1 MSTKL
6 RTRQAPSPT
15 GYLHLGTA
23 RQILFTELFA
33 RSYEGEWYLRVEDTD
48 RSRLV
53 KNAVEQM
60 LKTLE
65 LLNLNPKEGVNIEDK
80 GTKNDFYNVWQT
92 GNYGPYI
99 QSERLNL
106 YHEHANK
113 LIEKKLAY
121 WSYLTDVEKD
131 ELNEIKK
138 ITKAPINYLKAN
150 IEKYGEESLFVDVET
165 ALKDERKPALR
176 YRIQRDEK
184 TACEDELLG
193 KSEFDLNLEED
204 FNILKSDGYPT
215 YHLAHLVD
223 DYLMKTTLVIRAQ
236 EWYPSLARHITMF
249 RDYWGEAPKY
259 IHLPVI
265 LGEEGNKKLSK
276 RDGEVNML
284 YYFDRG
290 YLPEA
295 LINYL
300 AFLGWNPGTEKEFY
314 LESEDFTY
322 LNKNQ
327 RIEKL
332 LNNISADFSIEKL
345 SKSPARFNKEKL
357 NWFNKEYLKQIP
369 LNVFDNLVKNY
380 IEEILAN
387 YKGIKNKELEGV
399 LEESGVE
406 RKNIL
411 ESIIKNI
418 ETNINPQKLLE
429 GGELT
434 KLALF
439 LDKTRIVNF
448 EELGTDSSC
457 ILSYENPDD
466 ETLKWKKISI
476 EESKANLAEI
486 RDMIFKEI
494 YPSSL
499 GTAKLEKQ
507 IEVYKLAS
515 ENQSNNLGE
524 PLNELT
530 SFWEKTIKD
539 WLMLNQKDVGSYLW
553 PLRVA
558 LSGKAKS
565 PSPFELLAILKPE
578 EALSRIEKSL
588 EAVE

>member
-33 RSYEGEWYLRVEDTD
+33 RSYQGEWYLRIEDTD

-53 KNAVEQM
+53 QSAVEQM
-60 LKTLE
+60 LSTLK
-65 LLNLNPKEGVNIEDK
+65 LLDLNPKEGVNIESK

-92 GNYGPYI
+92 GDYGPYI
-99 QSERLNL
+99 QSERLSL

-113 LIEKKLAY
+113 LIEKGLAY
-121 WSYLTDVEKD
+121 WSYLTNTEKD

-150 IEKYGEESLFVDVET
+150 IERYGEESLFVDVET
-165 ALKDERKPALR
+165 ALADERKPALR
-176 YRIQRDEK
+176 YKIQREEII
-184 TACEDELLG
+184 TCEDELLG

-295 LINYL
+295 IINYL

-314 LESEDFTY
+314 LEPEDFISS
-322 LNKNQ
+322 NQPQ

-332 LNNISADFSIEKL
+332 LNNISGDFSIEKL

-357 NWFNKEYLKQIP
+357 NWFNKEFLKMMP
-369 LNVFDNLVKNY
+369 LTVFDNLVKKYIQDLQTNY
-380 IEEILAN
+380 QGLVT
-387 YKGIKNKELEGV
+387 KEDGSELNEGG
-399 LEESGVE
+399 LE
-406 RKNIL
+406 RKSIL
-411 ESIIKNI
+411 ENIITKIQNNI
-418 ETNINPQKLLE
+418 SFETLLE
-429 GGELT
+429 DSELT
-434 KLALF
+434 RLALF
-439 LDKTRIVNF
+439 LDKTRITNF
-448 EELGTDSSC
+448 EELGADSSC
-457 ILSYENPDD
+457 VLNYQIPDD
-466 ETLKWKKISI
+466 ETLKWKKIST
-476 EESKANLAEI
+476 EESKANLTEI

-494 YPSSL
+494 YPSTL
-499 GTAKLEKQ
+499 GNAKIEKQ
-507 IEVYKLAS
+507 SEVYRLAS
-515 ENQSNNLGE
+515 ENQINNLGE
-524 PLNELT
+524 SLSELT
-530 SFWEKTIKD
+530 NFWEKTIKD

-558 LSGKAKS
+558 LSGKTKS

-578 EALSRIEKSL
+578 EALNRIQKSL
-588 EAVE
+588 KV